1 MLSVG
6 TILKSET
13 EGVGTLYYRVV
24 SVAKSS
30 YMIKP
35 LCKVK
40 KGFLTIKF
48 DAADDI
54 QILHSEVGFNY
65 LEANNRERAR
75 IKEIN
80 MEAV

>member
-13 EGVGTLYYRVV
+13 EAVGTLYYRVV

-35 LCKVK
+35 ICKVK
-40 KGFLTIKF
+40 KGFMTIKF
-48 DAADDI
+48 DTADEI
-54 QILHSEVGFNY
+54 QILNSEVGFNY
-65 LEANNRERAR
+65 LEAKNKEIAR

-80 MEAV
+80 MG

>member
-13 EGVGTLYYRVV
+13 EGVGTTFYRVV
-24 SVAKSS
+24 SVVKSS

-35 LCKVK
+35 LCKVR
-40 KGFLTIKF
+40 KGFLTTKF
-48 DAADDI
+48 DIADEI
-54 QILHSEVGFNY
+54 QIFHSEVGYNY
-65 LEANNRERAR
+65 LEAKKKEIAR

-80 MEAV
+80 M